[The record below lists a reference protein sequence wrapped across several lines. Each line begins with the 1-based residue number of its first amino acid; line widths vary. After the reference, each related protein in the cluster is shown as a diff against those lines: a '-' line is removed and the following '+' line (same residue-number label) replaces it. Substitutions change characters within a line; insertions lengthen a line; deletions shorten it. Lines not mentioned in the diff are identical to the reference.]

1 MALEAGLGVPLVPS
15 VSMSLQ
21 LGSNKWTFNQKI
33 RANGLGGNHSAA
45 LMESTDES
53 WSILYNWFE
62 NFIEFFTV
70 FI

>member
-1 MALEAGLGVPLVPS
+1 LNDTLVNVSFVLVGPAMALEAGLGVPLVPS

-53 WSILYNWFE
+53 
-62 NFIEFFTV
+62 
-70 FI
+70 